1 MPVKCSFCRK
11 RYARACAY
19 ETHLRT
25 AHANLDIVLASTI
38 RNPPVAVLTYR
49 GTDLSDANEPIEHSD
64 SDYESDPAGDTP
76 GSERDAP
83 DDTLRREPE
92 TEVVE
97 DNTYPVAAEQEDY
110 PGAGE
115 AIGEVKEYKEQCR
128 DLCENPWA
136 PFASAQ
142 GFRLASWFIE
152 SKVSKIRI
160 NDYFSNGIG
169 NSTSIGYSSMHT
181 LENLLRHLDPY
192 SPYLQWLE
200 GHVEDGQRTLPF
212 FYRNVLDCV
221 RYLLPQIA
229 YRDDLV
235 YAPRREYDQ
244 SGHRIYA
251 EMHTADWWWD
261 VQGLPCSLF
270 YVKAY

>member
-1 MPVKCSFCRK
+1 MPVKCSLCHK
-11 RYARACAY
+11 RYERAGAY
-19 ETHLRT
+19 KTHLRS
-25 AHANLDIVLASTI
+25 ANANLHIVLASTT
-38 RNPPVAVLTYR
+38 RNPPGHVLPDR

-64 SDYESDPAGDTP
+64 SDYKSVPPGGAA
-76 GSERDAP
+76 GSERNAP
-83 DDTLRREPE
+83 DATLRREPE
-92 TEVVE
+92 TEVLE
-97 DNTYPVAAEQEDY
+97 DNTYPVAAEQEYY
-110 PGAGE
+110 PGARE
-115 AIGEVKEYKEQCR
+115 AIGEVKEYKEECR

-142 GFRLASWFIE
+142 GFKLASWFIE
-152 SKVSKIRI
+152 SKVSKTRI

-169 NSTSIGYSSMHT
+169 NSTSVGYSSMHT

-221 RYLLPQIA
+221 RYLLRQIA
-229 YRDDLV
+229 YGDNLV
-235 YAPRREYDQ
+235 YTPRCEYDQ
-244 SGHRIYA
+244 SGQRIYT

-261 VQGLPCSLF
+261 VQVLPRSLF

>member
-1 MPVKCSFCRK
+1 MR
-11 RYARACAY
+11 
-19 ETHLRT
+19 
-25 AHANLDIVLASTI
+25 
-38 RNPPVAVLTYR
+38 LT
-49 GTDLSDANEPIEHSD
+49 
-64 SDYESDPAGDTP
+64 
-76 GSERDAP
+76 
-83 DDTLRREPE
+83 
-92 TEVVE
+92 
-97 DNTYPVAAEQEDY
+97 Y

-115 AIGEVKEYKEQCR
+115 AIGEVKEYKEESR

-136 PFASAQ
+136 PLASAQ
-142 GFRLASWFIE
+142 GFKLASWFIE
-152 SKVSKIRI
+152 SKVSKTRI

-169 NSTSIGYSSMHT
+169 NSTSVGYSSMHT

-221 RYLLPQIA
+221 RYLLRQIA

-244 SGHRIYA
+244 SGQRIYA

-261 VQGLPCSLF
+261 VQVLPRSLF
-270 YVKAY
+270 HVKSILIDHRKHSRKGRLLLQSLGCQIRRI

>member
-1 MPVKCSFCRK
+1 
-11 RYARACAY
+11 
-19 ETHLRT
+19 LRS

-38 RNPPVAVLTYR
+38 RNPPADVLTDR
-49 GTDLSDANEPIEHSD
+49 GTDLSDSNEPIEHCD
-64 SDYESDPAGDTP
+64 SDYESDPAGDTA

-83 DDTLRREPE
+83 DDTLRRERE
-92 TEVVE
+92 TEVLE

-110 PGAGE
+110 PGPGE
-115 AIGEVKEYKEQCR
+115 AIGQVKEYKEECR

-142 GFRLASWFIE
+142 GFKLASWFIE
-152 SKVSKIRI
+152 RNVSKTRI
-160 NDYFSNGIG
+160 NDNISNGIG
-169 NSTSIGYSSMHT
+169 NSTSVGYSSMYT

-212 FYRNVLDCV
+212 FYRNGLDCV
-221 RYLLPQIA
+221 RYLLRQIA
-229 YRDDLV
+229 DHDDLV
-235 YAPRREYDQ
+235 YAPCREYDQ
-244 SGHRIYA
+244 RGQRIYA

-261 VQGLPCSLF
+261 VQVLPRSLF
-270 YVKAY
+270 

>member
-11 RYARACAY
+11 RYERAGAY
-19 ETHLRT
+19 ETHLRS
-25 AHANLDIVLASTI
+25 AHSNLDIVLASTL
-38 RNPPVAVLTYR
+38 RNRPADVLTDQ
-49 GTDLSDANEPIEHSD
+49 GTNPSDANAPIEHSH
-64 SDYESDPAGDTP
+64 SDYESDPAGDTA

-83 DDTLRREPE
+83 DDTLRREPK
-92 TEVVE
+92 TEVLE

-110 PGAGE
+110 PGAE
-115 AIGEVKEYKEQCR
+115 KAIGEVKEYKEACR

-142 GFRLASWFIE
+142 GFKLASWFLE
-152 SKVSKIRI
+152 NKVSKTRI

-169 NSTSIGYSSMHT
+169 NTTSVGYSSMPT

-200 GHVEDGQRTLPF
+200 GHVEDGQRTLRF

-221 RYLLPQIA
+221 RYLLGQIA
-229 YRDDLV
+229 YCDDLV
-235 YAPRREYDQ
+235 YAPHREYDQ
-244 SGHRIYA
+244 SGQRIYP

-261 VQGLPCSLF
+261 VQVLPRSLF